1 MTDINILLYLYFIN
15 INCVSQMTNK
25 YIEAKIMNKK
35 VILIKVP
42 YEILQVLRFVNVF
55 TFLYINRAYSSGIK

>member
-1 MTDINILLYLYFIN
+1 
-15 INCVSQMTNK
+15 MTNK